1 MTTRPLPP
9 ATSYEVAL
17 AGRIGPAFLAAL
29 AMAGEQR
36 PGITSDFLL
45 PRSSGADVCEVVA
58 MLQARG
64 LVVLHVRR
72 VHETLPQRCA
82 ADPGA
87 GCGSPAVGDAP
98 GEPHEEP

>member
-1 MTTRPLPP
+1 MTTPPLPP

-17 AGRIGPAFLAAL
+17 AGRIGPAYLAAL
-29 AMAGEQR
+29 ATAGEQR
-36 PGITSDFLL
+36 PRITTEFLL
-45 PRSSGADVCEVVA
+45 PRSSGADIGEVVA

-72 VHETLPQRCA
+72 VDETVLQRCA
-82 ADPGA
+82 DDPGS

-98 GEPHEEP
+98 DPHEAP